1 MFHAT
6 GFRVADL
13 PDTLTGNCGNSPGI
27 ACRLAWDITH
37 SPTATQVVKVYL
49 AGPVSQ
55 AGRIAF
61 VLVLALLVRFIFH
74 RLINK
79 VTERAAT
86 ATLAVTPNGRAHKAA
101 ATMQMAGTERREQ
114 RARALGSI
122 LRSAISVIVF
132 GIAALTILSI
142 LGFNVA
148 PLLASTAVL
157 GVALGFG
164 AQNLVRDYLAGLL
177 MLVEDH
183 YGVGDTINAGV
194 ATGTVEAMSLLT
206 TTLRDVNG
214 VVWHIRNGTID
225 SVGNESQGW
234 SRAVIDYPVPYEE
247 DLAKIRALME
257 QAADSLYRERGW
269 KKLILE
275 KPEVWGAQGL
285 SGREVTM
292 RLVAKTAPMRQLEVA
307 RELRA
312 RVKATLDAAGV
323 QPAGPDTIVISAP
336 PAIATAERWHTPGH
350 DALTPAAAP
359 GRGSGSMCR
368 RYCSNL
374 PDGTSTRSTEPRQR
388 RGTRKLSGMSQ
399 PVSFYEAVG
408 GEEFFTRLVHRF
420 YQGVAEDP
428 VLRPVYPAKDL
439 GPAEEHLRLFL
450 MQYWGGPRTY
460 DELRG
465 HPRLRM
471 RHARFTIG
479 EAERDAWL
487 HHMRVALDEARAG
500 RGARRP
506 ALGLPGHGRAQP
518 GQRRSCARAP

>member
-1 MFHAT
+1 MLHAT
-6 GFRVADL
+6 GFTAANL
-13 PDTLTGNCGNSPGI
+13 PDTLTGNCGDSPGI
-27 ACRLAWDITH
+27 ACRLAWDVTH

-49 AGPVSQ
+49 AGPASQ

-61 VLVLALLVRFIFH
+61 VVILALLVRAIFH

-101 ATMQMAGTERREQ
+101 AATVQMAGTERREQ

-257 QAADSLYRERGW
+257 QAANSLYRERGW

-336 PAIATAERWHTPGH
+336 PAIASEATPEPVPAAVIEAEPSMD
-350 DALTPAAAP
+350 DAL
-359 GRGSGSMCR
+359 
-368 RYCSNL
+368 
-374 PDGTSTRSTEPRQR
+374 DD
-388 RGTRKLSGMSQ
+388 
-399 PVSFYEAVG
+399 AVG
-408 GEEFFTRLVHRF
+408 GEEST
-420 YQGVAEDP
+420 
-428 VLRPVYPAKDL
+428 
-439 GPAEEHLRLFL
+439 
-450 MQYWGGPRTY
+450 T
-460 DELRG
+460 
-465 HPRLRM
+465 
-471 RHARFTIG
+471 
-479 EAERDAWL
+479 
-487 HHMRVALDEARAG
+487 
-500 RGARRP
+500 
-506 ALGLPGHGRAQP
+506 PGTP
-518 GQRRSCARAP
+518 

>member
-1 MFHAT
+1 VFHAT
-6 GFRVADL
+6 GLALADV

-27 ACRLAWDITH
+27 ACRLAWDISH
-37 SPTATQVVKVYL
+37 STTATQVVKVYL

-61 VLVLALLVRFIFH
+61 VLVLALLVRSIFH

-86 ATLAVTPNGRAHKAA
+86 TTLAVTPNGRAHKAA
-101 ATMQMAGTERREQ
+101 AAAAAPTAGLERREQ

-122 LRSAISVIVF
+122 LRSAVSVIVF

-234 SRAVIDYPVPYEE
+234 SRAVIDYPVPYGE
-247 DLAKIRALME
+247 DLARIRALME
-257 QAADSLYRERGW
+257 QAANSLYRERGW
-269 KKLILE
+269 KKLMLE
-275 KPEVWGAQGL
+275 KPEVWGAQEL
-285 SGREVTM
+285 SGKEVTM
-292 RLVAKTAPMRQLEVA
+292 RLVAKTTPMRQWEVA

-312 RVKATLDAAGV
+312 RVKAALDAAGV
-323 QPAGPDTIVISAP
+323 QPAGPDTIMVTVP
-336 PAIATAERWHTPGH
+336 PAIAEAKQEPVSVAVIEA
-350 DALTPAAAP
+350 DPAADPADP
-359 GRGSGSMCR
+359 LE
-368 RYCSNL
+368 L
-374 PDGTSTRSTEPRQR
+374 PPEDGP
-388 RGTRKLSGMSQ
+388 
-399 PVSFYEAVG
+399 PP
-408 GEEFFTRLVHRF
+408 
-420 YQGVAEDP
+420 D
-428 VLRPVYPAKDL
+428 
-439 GPAEEHLRLFL
+439 
-450 MQYWGGPRTY
+450 
-460 DELRG
+460 
-465 HPRLRM
+465 
-471 RHARFTIG
+471 
-479 EAERDAWL
+479 
-487 HHMRVALDEARAG
+487 
-500 RGARRP
+500 
-506 ALGLPGHGRAQP
+506 
-518 GQRRSCARAP
+518 